1 MNDVDVDDINDLAQF
16 IRQINGDNKMGAA
29 ELAENILEWQSG
41 KAHDVEPV
49 CDCISLEDGFW
60 QQRCDCH
67 NSGDLAEAQS
77 WCDGAN
83 THRQLQQA
91 EARLAE
97 LEQENEDALK
107 YMLWL
112 GGGEDICR
120 VKAMILRKQAEAVE
134 DAANYVVGLGDKR
147 TLLHYVQCL
156 RQQADELEQN

>member
-1 MNDVDVDDINDLAQF
+1 MNNVGVDDINDLAQF
-16 IRQINGDNKMGAA
+16 ISQIIGDNKMGTV

-49 CDCISLEDGFW
+49 CDCISLEDGFY

-77 WCDGAN
+77 WCDDALIL
-83 THRQLQQA
+83 RKQA
-91 EARLAE
+91 EAVESNAKEWNPEEQTYSGRKPHKELVAEAQRLR
-97 LEQENEDALK
+97 Q
-107 YMLWL
+107 
-112 GGGEDICR
+112 
-120 VKAMILRKQAEAVE
+120 QAEAVE

-156 RQQADELEQN
+156 RQQADESEQNQ